1 MNQSEVARLREQI
14 ELQIEAMQR
23 GMHGFATGT
32 TRHAFIRARLERIDQ
47 YQHSLAGYIG
57 EDDANQVV
65 CGLYTEVMAE

>member
-23 GMHGFATGT
+23 GMHGFSTGT

-47 YQHSLAGYIG
+47 YHAALTRQIG
-57 EDDANQVV
+57 EEDANQVI
-65 CGLYTEVMAE
+65 CGLYTRVMAS